1 MVENKMGR
9 IIQTL
14 KNDNKGVYKST
25 DFNEF
30 CQLNSI
36 SRQFFIPYTPQHN
49 MVLKWKNQIL
59 MQVFL
64 NMLHYVK
71 LTRYFWGEAI
81 FITIYLQNR
90 QPCKSVDNL
99 SPYELWIRHKLL

>member
-30 CQLNSI
+30 CQLNGI
-36 SRQFFIPYTPQHN
+36 LRQFFVPYTPQ
-49 MVLKWKNQIL
+49 
-59 MQVFL
+59 
-64 NMLHYVK
+64 
-71 LTRYFWGEAI
+71 
-81 FITIYLQNR
+81 
-90 QPCKSVDNL
+90 
-99 SPYELWIRHKLL
+99 